1 VRCGQPIIRETLA
14 TFKRNN
20 KQFLP
25 SLGLS
30 TAGMDGVTQGSKL
43 VGQKVSREST
53 LTRRFFK

>member
-1 VRCGQPIIRETLA
+1 MTGGLA
-14 TFKRNN
+14 RGDKVKRNN

-53 LTRRFFK
+53 LTRRFFE